1 MIGTRGDIVKI
12 WYQSA
17 LNFDQHP
24 NYEEVLAAHLD
35 RVASP
40 GTEVILSDRSS
51 GFGREID
58 RAEFAGSFDAY
69 RAVVAPEFMKSLL
82 TAEAVGAEA
91 FVAAS
96 FSEPN
101 LTELRSAAHIPI
113 TSMAEAS
120 LMAAFMDA
128 PTVGLITLRK
138 GFVRAVEQSI
148 LSHHVHDHLRGV
160 HPLEGDI
167 SEIELDANLA
177 SPGPYLDRLVAAV
190 RDAIAAGARA
200 VIPAGGLLGL
210 LAAEN
215 GLQEVDGVPVIDS
228 VGAPVLFAE
237 LAVTLKARTGAARG
251 DGGYPAVPG
260 ARRLPVAG

>member
-1 MIGTRGDIVKI
+1 MKI

-24 NYEEVLAAHLD
+24 NYEDLLAAHLD

-40 GTEVILSDRSS
+40 GTEVILSDRSC
-51 GFGREID
+51 GFGGEVD

-101 LTELRSAAHIPI
+101 LTELRSAAHIPV

-128 PTVGLITLRK
+128 PRVGLITLRE

-148 LSHHVHDHLRGV
+148 SSHHVNEHLSGV

-167 SEIELDANLA
+167 SETDLDAGLTT
-177 SPGPYLDRLVAAV
+177 PGPYLDRLVAAV
-190 RDAIAAGARA
+190 RNAIAAGARA

-210 LAAEN
+210 FAAEN

-237 LAVTLKARTGAARG
+237 LAVTLKARTGV
-251 DGGYPAVPG
+251 VPG
-260 ARRLPVAG
+260 RLGYSSAPGGRRLPVAG